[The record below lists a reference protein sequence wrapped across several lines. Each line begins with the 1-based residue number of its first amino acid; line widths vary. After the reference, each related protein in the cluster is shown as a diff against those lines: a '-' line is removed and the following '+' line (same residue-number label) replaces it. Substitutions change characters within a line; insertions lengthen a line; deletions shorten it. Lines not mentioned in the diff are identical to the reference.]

1 MEFSEPAALA
11 RSQAGSADAPRPR
24 HHRGVVRFLIDE
36 CLTVDLVS
44 VAGQFAPD
52 SPLEGTGFELP
63 VPGCDESGTTAE
75 VGGRRGAAPHRW
87 AWI

>member
-52 SPLEGTGFELP
+52 SPLEGAGFEP
-63 VPGCDESGTTAE
+63 SVPL
-75 VGGRRGAAPHRW
+75 
-87 AWI
+87 